1 MSEVVKKRI
10 AMKNVAKVMR
20 EVGYNKKNVD
30 SKSGSNI
37 EDQLAQA
44 NENAK
49 SMPTMADAV
58 NRAMDAVTPKVDAPI
73 VLPKDETDTLVDV
86 APKGSKSKDVKKVEP
101 KVVKKKEKSRV
112 EPVEDLVDEEDDIR
126 EPKLVVIDMSTL
138 RTEVTF
144 TGEGWKL
151 LDIKLAYAAMVRAFR
166 IKIRDEYRKG
176 IK

>member
-58 NRAMDAVTPKVDAPI
+58 NRAMDAVTPKVEALVKVPI
-73 VLPKDETDTLVDV
+73 KVEPKE
-86 APKGSKSKDVKKVEP
+86 PKGSKSKDVKKAEP
-101 KVVKKKEKSRV
+101 KVVKKKEKPRV
-112 EPVEDLVDEEDDIR
+112 EPVEDLVDEEDDIL

-144 TGEGWKL
+144 TGGGWKL

-166 IKIRDEYRKG
+166 IKIRDEYRKE